1 MVSPRRRSQPI
12 YELLVWRTYEPDP
25 LAWLPGD
32 ALLAM
37 NGLPII
43 VLSLVGQI
51 ATRMHNDGFVHGD
64 LRAADA
70 LYGKT
75 HTGFDSL
82 GVRRGWHD
90 IHSCHS
96 ASRIRQMLCRVIW
109 FRARMTVGDWKTTDQ
124 PTESF
129 RSPTIVAK
137 WQWIWQCRYVYQIIV
152 RTDKP
157 NVNHQKKRRH
167 FYQTRLILKP
177 SSVDTTWGSSAA
189 VVKLHSPRATC
200 CNISN
205 TAIEIYFFMGAHY
218 FFMGAHC
225 TIHTRL

>member
-75 HTGFDSL
+75 HTGFDLL
-82 GVRRGWHD
+82 GVSRGGGTISILAIQHPVF
-90 IHSCHS
+90 
-96 ASRIRQMLCRVIW
+96 ARCRAGLSG
-109 FRARMTVGDWKTTDQ
+109 FAL
-124 PTESF
+124 
-129 RSPTIVAK
+129 A
-137 WQWIWQCRYVYQIIV
+137 
-152 RTDKP
+152 
-157 NVNHQKKRRH
+157 
-167 FYQTRLILKP
+167 
-177 SSVDTTWGSSAA
+177 
-189 VVKLHSPRATC
+189 
-200 CNISN
+200 
-205 TAIEIYFFMGAHY
+205 
-218 FFMGAHC
+218 
-225 TIHTRL
+225 